1 MKHRHV
7 GSSLDDALRD
17 DGLLEEVEAVAAKRV
32 VALQIADA
40 MARAS
45 VSRSELAR
53 RMRTSRSAVDR
64 LLDPSNPS
72 VTLDTLQRAAQAVGR
87 TLVVR
92 LSK

>member
-1 MKHRHV
+1 VKQRHV
-7 GSSLDDALRD
+7 GSSLDDALREE
-17 DGLLEEVEAVAAKRV
+17 GLLEEVEAVAAKRV
-32 VALQIADA
+32 VALQIAEA

-45 VSRSELAR
+45 VSRSQLAR

>member
-1 MKHRHV
+1 VKQRHV
-7 GSSLDDALRD
+7 GSSLDDALREE
-17 DGLLEEVEAVAAKRV
+17 GLLEEVEAVAAKRV
-32 VALQIADA
+32 VALQIAEA

>member
-1 MKHRHV
+1 VKQRHV

-32 VALQIADA
+32 VALQIAEA

>member
-1 MKHRHV
+1 MRQRQV
-7 GSSLDDALRD
+7 GSALDDVLRD
-17 DGLLEEVEAVAAKRV
+17 DGLLEDVEAVAVKRV
-32 VALQIADA
+32 IALQITEA

-72 VTLDTLQRAAQAVGR
+72 VTLDTLQRGAHAVGR

-92 LSK
+92 LST